1 MPTLDFKGK
10 SHVYGH
16 HLVVPWRPLVPHP
29 DRSVGAGD
37 VDDNLIIHGD
47 NLHALKALLPRY
59 AGRVK
64 CVYIDPPYNTG
75 NEGWVYNDNGN
86 SPALQHW
93 LAENGPVD
101 GEDLERH
108 DKWLTMMWP
117 RLQLLRELLSEDGVI
132 FVSIDDNEVHHLRMM
147 MDEIFGEENFVGSF
161 VWEGTGK
168 NDARFISVGH
178 DYVLSYA
185 KDITATRE
193 NGNRWRATKEGVD
206 EINAAAASA
215 WEAHGGDPAAASD
228 ALQTWFAGLDKR
240 HKAFPHRHYHWIDE
254 RGVYFAG
261 DISWPGGGGPTY
273 EILHPDTGKA
283 VKVPS
288 RGWQYPDRERLV
300 KLIEDNR
307 VHFGAD
313 ETTVPQLKRY
323 LNETSGQVLTS
334 VFYQDRR
341 AAHQELVRILPEVE
355 FQYPK
360 DERVIRR
367 LLEVVT
373 SADDIIL
380 DSFAGS
386 GTTGHAV
393 LALNKQDGGNRRFIM
408 VECEDY
414 ADDVTAERMRRVIAG
429 VDEARDAPLREGL
442 GGTFTYC
449 ALGERTSGAGMLSGD
464 SLPSFDDLAA
474 WLVHSAT
481 GQSVGTEDL
490 ATRDGHGLIYS
501 DDSRDYYL
509 IYEPDIE
516 WLQTNESVLTAPRA
530 EAIGAIC
537 HERDR
542 SAVVFATARY
552 IPQDELKDMR
562 VMFAQLPFAVQQ
574 IDEA

>member
-10 SHVYGH
+10 AHIYGH
-16 HLVVPWRPLVPHP
+16 HLVVPWHPLVPHP
-29 DRSVGAGD
+29 DRSVGTGD
-37 VDDNLIIHGD
+37 VDDNLIVHGD

-86 SPALQHW
+86 SPALRHW
-93 LAENGPVD
+93 LSENGPVD

-117 RLQLLRELLSEDGVI
+117 RLQLLRLLLSDDGVI
-132 FVSIDDNEVHHLRMM
+132 FVSVDDNEVHHLRMM

-178 DYVLSYA
+178 DYVLCYA
-185 KDITATRE
+185 RDITLTRE
-193 NGNRWRATKEGVD
+193 NGNRWRALKEGVD
-206 EINAAAASA
+206 EINSVAASA
-215 WEAHGGDPAAASD
+215 WETHSGDSVAASA
-228 ALQTWFAGLDKR
+228 ALQEWFAGLDKR
-240 HKAFPHRHYHWIDE
+240 HSAFPHRHYRWVDE

-273 EILHPDTGKA
+273 EILHPVTQKP
-283 VKVPS
+283 VRVPS
-288 RGWQYPDRERLV
+288 RGWRYPDRQRLV
-300 KLIEDNR
+300 DLIEDDR

-313 ETTVPQLKRY
+313 ENTVPQLKRY

-341 AAHQELVRILPEVE
+341 AAHQELVRILPAVD

-373 SADDIIL
+373 SDDDIIL

-393 LALNKQDGGNRRFIM
+393 LALNAADGGNRRFIM
-408 VECEDY
+408 VECEEY

-429 VDEARDAPLREGL
+429 VPEARDPSLREGL

-449 ALGERTSGAGMLSGD
+449 TLGERTSGDGMLTGE
-464 SLPSFDDLAA
+464 SLPSYDDLAA

-481 GQSVGTEDL
+481 GQSIGTKDL
-490 ATRDGHGLIYS
+490 ASGDEHGLIYS
-501 DDSRDYYL
+501 TGDTDYYL

-516 WLQTNESVLTAPRA
+516 WLQSNESVLTAPRA
-530 EAIGAIC
+530 EAIGSVC
-537 HERDR
+537 GERDR
-542 SAVVFATARY
+542 TAVVFATARY
-552 IPQDELKDMR
+552 IPQDELKDMG